1 MQMYIFRHEQK
12 PFTAIFR
19 AHSQSHARLRAA
31 LISFTVLSCQELP
44 NLTDIR
50 VHDDSDSNGDAA
62 YFPDSFISPIEQCLS
77 KLFAS
82 CSVRDP

>member
-44 NLTDIR
+44 NLTEIR
-50 VHDDSDSNGDAA
+50 VSDDSDVDAA

-77 KLFAS
+77 KLFAG